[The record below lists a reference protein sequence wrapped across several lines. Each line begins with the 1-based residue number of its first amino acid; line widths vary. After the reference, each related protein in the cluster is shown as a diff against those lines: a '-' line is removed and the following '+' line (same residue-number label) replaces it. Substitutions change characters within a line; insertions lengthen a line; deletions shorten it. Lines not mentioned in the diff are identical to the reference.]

1 MSKTNGRAEVGLDDQ
16 LKADQLK
23 AEKLKT
29 EQTKAEQVKNEQ
41 QKQTLENELPIADAA
56 DGFDEK
62 SVSGDPQGPV
72 AVTESE
78 EQKLRSERND
88 LFDRLARLQAEF
100 DNYRKRAAKESADFR
115 DFAVSDAARALLPVM
130 DSFNLALKNS
140 SARPEDLRKGVEL
153 IYKQLQDVLQR
164 LNVERIPSQG
174 EPFDPRVHEAIEMV
188 ESDAAPDEHVL
199 EELQPGYRIK
209 GRLLR
214 PAMVRVAKKVS

>member
-16 LKADQLK
+16 VKADQLK
-23 AEKLKT
+23 AEQLKT
-29 EQTKAEQVKNEQ
+29 EQTKAEQLKNEQ
-41 QKQTLENELPIADAA
+41 QKQTLENELPIADPA

-62 SVSGDPQGPV
+62 SMSGDLQGPV
-72 AVTESE
+72 AVAESE
-78 EQKLRSERND
+78 EQKLRAERND

-140 SARPEDLRKGVEL
+140 SAKPEDLRKGVEL